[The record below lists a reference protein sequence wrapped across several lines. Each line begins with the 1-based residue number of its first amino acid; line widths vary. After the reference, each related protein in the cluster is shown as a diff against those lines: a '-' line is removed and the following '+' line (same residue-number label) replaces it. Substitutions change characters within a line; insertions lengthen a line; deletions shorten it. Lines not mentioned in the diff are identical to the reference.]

1 MQGAGALPRLMRPP
15 KPNEETTIMRRIL
28 RFTGR
33 LLTRLALVTTA
44 AAQGPDTS
52 RKVSQFS
59 CKDIMRMDGDDRDIA
74 IAFLH
79 GYFLGGKKADDF
91 DTATLPAATDRFIE
105 PCLANPQRHA
115 LDVMK
120 HATR

>member
-1 MQGAGALPRLMRPP
+1 MRPP
-15 KPNEETTIMRRIL
+15 EPNEETIIMKRIL
-28 RFTGR
+28 RFTGL
-33 LLTRLALVTTA
+33 LLTSLALVTTA

-52 RKVSQFS
+52 RKVSQFT

-79 GYFLGGKKADDF
+79 GYLLGGKKADDF
-91 DTATLPAATDRFIE
+91 DTTTLAAATDRFIE
-105 PCLANPQRHA
+105 TCLDNPKRQA

-120 HATR
+120 RATQ

>member
-1 MQGAGALPRLMRPP
+1 MRPP
-15 KPNEETTIMRRIL
+15 KPNEETTIMKRIL
-28 RFTGR
+28 RFTG
-33 LLTRLALVTTA
+33 LLLISLALVATA
-44 AAQGPDTS
+44 TAQGPETS

-79 GYFLGGKKADDF
+79 GYLLGGKKADDF
-91 DTATLPAATDRFIE
+91 DTTTLAAATDRFIE
-105 PCLANPQRHA
+105 TCLDNPKRQA

-120 HATR
+120 QATQ